1 MLEDLRFAEP
11 GNGGEMRAEAE
22 QAAKVVARLRPD
34 QRKVLRMGLLEGMTH
49 SEIAS
54 ATGMPLGTVKTQMRR
69 GLIQVRQWMNIEN
82 PAADG
87 AGDTLKGALRARVQ
101 RLRLLPCARG
111 CPGACAAASKR
122 VRTPGSGAHC
132 RINSPGIDVPVSF
145 RRTSRAGWYAA
156 AACLVLAVLAAWPRL
171 QPLGHEALHGISPL
185 QSESERGRLHL
196 IDSAGSRLG
205 RWPLVHESGLPSG
218 VAGEVLWDG
227 ETQEGYVTLTG
238 LAPNARTAQQYQLWI
253 FDAARDDRYPVDGG
267 VFDVP
272 PGVEQV
278 TVPVRP
284 ALFVARPA
292 AFAVT
297 LERAGGVVVSDR
309 THLMALAR
317 ATPP

>member
-1 MLEDLRFAEP
+1 VDEH
-11 GNGGEMRAEAE
+11 
-22 QAAKVVARLRPD
+22 
-34 QRKVLRMGLLEGMTH
+34 RKSG
-49 SEIAS
+49 A
-54 ATGMPLGTVKTQMRR
+54 
-69 GLIQVRQWMNIEN
+69 N
-82 PAADG
+82 G
-87 AGDTLKGALRARVQ
+87 AGDTLSGALRARLQ
-101 RLRLLPCARG
+101 RLRGNRRSRLPR
-111 CPGACAAASKR
+111 R
-122 VRTPGSGAHC
+122 VRSRLEASADAWIQGAVPESTTPGTDA
-132 RINSPGIDVPVSF
+132 PVNF
-145 RRTSRAGWYAA
+145 GRTSRAGWYAA

-171 QPLGHEALHGISPL
+171 QPLGHDALHGISPL
-185 QSESERGRLHL
+185 QAESERGRLHL

-218 VAGEVLWDG
+218 VAGEVIWDG
-227 ETQEGYVTLTG
+227 EAQEGYLTLTG

-253 FDAARDDRYPVDGG
+253 FDASRDDRYPVDGG

-272 PGVEQV
+272 TGVERV

-309 THLMALAR
+309 SQLMALAR